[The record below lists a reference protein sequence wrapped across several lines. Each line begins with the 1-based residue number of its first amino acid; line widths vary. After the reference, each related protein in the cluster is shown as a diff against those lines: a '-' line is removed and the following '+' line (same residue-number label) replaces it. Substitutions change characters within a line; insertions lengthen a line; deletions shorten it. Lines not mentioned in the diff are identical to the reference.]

1 MVRAIRYLAVKYLRE
16 NPQQE
21 LEGLPIEIAVT
32 ASGDV
37 ASIDEYNSKVSES
50 LGMCYVVQQK
60 QSRQTCVGD
69 EASCAGSQP
78 DGRRG
83 RRRRTDCSSPGTG
96 HSHPVHSHG
105 AARHDTDPCIAQ
117 YMQHNAS
124 YTCTV

>member
-50 LGMCYVVQQK
+50 LGLKGMCNVVQQK
-60 QSRQTCVGD
+60 Q
-69 EASCAGSQP
+69 
-78 DGRRG
+78 
-83 RRRRTDCSSPGTG
+83 
-96 HSHPVHSHG
+96 
-105 AARHDTDPCIAQ
+105 
-117 YMQHNAS
+117 
-124 YTCTV
+124 